1 MLTSIVIFIITA
13 MAAIVLFVAALVM
26 WLAELLG
33 SGALSAVIVGALFAL
48 IAWIVYTVS
57 VRRSIE
63 YINDRMETVYE
74 VAYSVRNGY
83 KTLMKLLRSLLID
96 LIK

>member
-1 MLTSIVIFIITA
+1 MLSSIVYFIIAAT
-13 MAAIVLFVAALVM
+13 AAIVLFVAALVM
-26 WLAELLG
+26 WLAELLD

-48 IAWIVYTVS
+48 IAWIVYSVS

-74 VAYSVRNGY
+74 VAYTFRNGY
-83 KTLMKLLRSLLID
+83 KTLMKFMRSLLID

>member
-1 MLTSIVIFIITA
+1 MLTSIVIFIISAT
-13 MAAIVLFVAALVM
+13 AAIVLFVAALVM
-26 WLAELLG
+26 WLAELLE

-48 IAWIVYTVS
+48 IAWIVYAVS

-74 VAYSVRNGY
+74 VAYTVRNGY
-83 KTLMKLLRSLLID
+83 KRLMKLLRSLLID